1 MTSLLSDDAQLQ
13 IELWTSWASMLR
25 VYAAA
30 HGLTSTQHA
39 VVEVGA
45 EEIVLRVGERWTRFT
60 RDEMTTSE
68 GAKVWFGL
76 AEDGSVRIG
85 DLAEE
90 MDMAAE
96 GVAREMMAG

>member
-1 MTSLLSDDAQLQ
+1 
-13 IELWTSWASMLR
+13 MLR

-45 EEIVLRVGERWTRFT
+45 DEIVLRVGSQWVRFT
-60 RDEMTTSE
+60 RDQMTSSE
-68 GAKVWFGL
+68 GAPLPFSL
-76 AEDGSVRIG
+76 EEDGRVRIG
-85 DLAEE
+85 GVEDE

-96 GVAREMMAG
+96 RVAREMLAG